1 MTLFFER
8 LVQVIVSV
16 SFLLKETLKKAFL
29 IHNLHNK
36 ALKKSRICGIRC
48 KFASKMKKSA
58 SPVRGLTNETNDK

>member
-16 SFLLKETLKKAFL
+16 SFLLKETLKLTFL
-29 IHNLHNK
+29 FNILHNK

-48 KFASKMKKSA
+48 KFASKMKTGA
-58 SPVRGLTNETNDK
+58 SLGRG